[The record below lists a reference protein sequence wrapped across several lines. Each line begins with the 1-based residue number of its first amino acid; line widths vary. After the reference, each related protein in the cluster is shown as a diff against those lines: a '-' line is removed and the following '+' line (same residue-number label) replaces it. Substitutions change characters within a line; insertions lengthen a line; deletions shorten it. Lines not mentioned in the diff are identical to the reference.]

1 MFAAVWLQ
9 GDGEIDSAELQRHLE
24 VRQLLLPCLP
34 SDRKCEFRRKKRPRA
49 LKPVHQLLTVVFC
62 RLQVLAS
69 EKQGR
74 KLGRSPSRDY
84 ESKRAA
90 GINPEADSP

>member
-1 MFAAVWLQ
+1 MFAAVCLQ

-24 VRQLLLPCLP
+24 VRNHFLPRLP
-34 SDRKCEFRRKKRPRA
+34 SERKREFRRLENGMRA
-49 LKPVHQLLTVVFC
+49 CIGVLTVWLPC
-62 RLQVLAS
+62 AQVLAS
-69 EKQGR
+69 EKQAR